1 MLKYKQYLWKL
12 LKKHMKK
19 IRKRM
24 VFQIKMVK
32 IMCFK
37 QEEIKMDK
45 IAKILSMMRITRI
58 MSTWT
63 TNRMKNNNSISNKQM
78 EITWQELKQ

>member
-1 MLKYKQYLWKL
+1 
-12 LKKHMKK
+12 
-19 IRKRM
+19 
-24 VFQIKMVK
+24 
-32 IMCFK
+32 MCFK

>member
-12 LKKHMKK
+12 LKRHMKK

-37 QEEIKMDK
+37 QEEIKMVK
-45 IAKILSMMRITRI
+45 IVKIL
-58 MSTWT
+58 
-63 TNRMKNNNSISNKQM
+63 
-78 EITWQELKQ
+78 